1 MDEEYLNLTGSD
13 DEDKRKREKFQNK
26 KKCRTIS
33 IMLGICIFG
42 LAFLTFA
49 KFNWF
54 QTPLHASCKV
64 KLSWS
69 ETDCDFINKA
79 IVKQIKAWTDRSNC
93 LNGGQKCLYTL
104 ISEDSSFIKVTHT
117 TPVKAY
123 VDTITFSFSDSNST
137 SCNIDV
143 INLILFILIINFL

>member
-13 DEDKRKREKFQNK
+13 DEEKRKRKNFQAK
-26 KKCRTIS
+26 KKCKTIS

-42 LAFLTFA
+42 LAFLIFA

-69 ETDCDFINKA
+69 ETGCDLINKA
-79 IVKQIKAWTDRSNC
+79 IVNQIKNWTDRSNC

-104 ISEDSSFIKVTHT
+104 IAEDSSFIKVTHT

-123 VDTITFSFSDSNST
+123 VDTITFSFSDSNLT

-143 INLILFILIINFL
+143 IHFIYFNFNN